1 MNYNSDPYFDRPE
14 VSNSDLSWIK
24 DYYQPQR
31 LKVDKDKAYKFGT
44 LVDAIITEPEKVDYY
59 QHTVD
64 GIPYDKEDFE
74 SAIEMKKAFMK
85 DELSKRILSV
95 SNCQTIMIK
104 KLTFSFE
111 GIDFELDTRC
121 KWDLWSDVLGFGGDI
136 KSTAATSQKQFEEAV
151 RFFDYDRQR
160 AWYMNIAGSDKDV
173 IIGISKKNYK
183 VFKVPV
189 RRGDELFE
197 NGVKKYSELAFKWW
211 SLFEGISG
219 KKHASLLVTEAKKY
233 LKENQL

>member
-64 GIPYDKEDFE
+64 GIPYDKEDFD

-85 DELSKRILSV
+85 DELSNRILSV
-95 SNCQTIMIK
+95 SNCQTIIIK
-104 KLTFSFE
+104 RLTFNFE

-121 KWDLWSDVLGFGGDI
+121 KWDLWSDVLKYGGDI
-136 KSTAATSQKQFEEAV
+136 KSTAATSQKQFEDAV

-197 NGVKKYSELAFKWW
+197 QGVKKYNELAFKWW
-211 SLFEGISG
+211 SLFEM
-219 KKHASLLVTEAKKY
+219 
-233 LKENQL
+233 